1 VIPNK
6 AAYLPKWQLGLIG
19 TSIGPCVM
27 IVIGIYFAIANHSG
41 FGYKR
46 EAWYLV
52 VLATIVSGLTTTLY
66 LKFLKHFSR

>member
-6 AAYLPKWQLGLIG
+6 AAYLPKWQPGLIG